1 MIKHIVCWKF
11 KPGSEAV
18 RDRFLAG
25 LRGLVGQIDCL
36 RSLQT
41 GVNINPDE
49 TFSATLICEFDS
61 LEDLKKYSTDPRH
74 VAIASTIKGICEQR
88 VAVDFEE

>member
-11 KPGSEAV
+11 KPGSNAL

-25 LRGLVGQIDCL
+25 LQGLKGQIDCL
-36 RSLQT
+36 KSLQT

-61 LEDLKKYSTDPRH
+61 LADLKKYSTDPRH
-74 VAIASTIKGICEQR
+74 LAVAALIKPICEQR